1 MSVEWVD
8 PCTAIRRVSVEWMN
22 PCTTV
27 RRVSVE
33 WVDPCTTVRRVSLEQ
48 VVPRYTGVAGES
60 MLHWSSGWIHTALE

>member
-8 PCTAIRRVSVEWMN
+8 PCTAIRRVSVEWMD

-33 WVDPCTTVRRVSLEQ
+33 WVDPCCI
-48 VVPRYTGVAGES
+48 GVAGGS
-60 MLHWSSGWIHTALE
+60 TLHLSSRWIHAALE